1 MTQQGQRVRFGP
13 DRVFAYTK
21 EFDCADNGWNLAVE
35 PEAPNDSNCK
45 LQEVRDIMITE
56 NRMEHMEKIDHM
68 RALLHALKQMFTAPQ
83 KTHPFL
89 GVAGHRPV
97 RLCEPWNL

>member
-35 PEAPNDSNCK
+35 PGSPNDSNSK
-45 LQEVRDIMITE
+45 LQEIRDIMITE
-56 NRMEHMEKIDHM
+56 NRIENTEKIDHM
-68 RALLHALKQMFTAPQ
+68 SALLHALKQMFTSPQ
-83 KTHPFL
+83 KTHPFF
-89 GVAGHRPV
+89 GVSGHRLV
-97 RLCEPWNL
+97 RLCGHWNH